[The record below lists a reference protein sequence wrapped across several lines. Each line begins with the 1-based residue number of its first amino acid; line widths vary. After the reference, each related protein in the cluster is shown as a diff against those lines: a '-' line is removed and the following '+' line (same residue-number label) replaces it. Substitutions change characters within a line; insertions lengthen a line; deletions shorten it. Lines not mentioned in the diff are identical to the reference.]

1 MSGPTT
7 TSGRSGGSRRPTLTG
22 RLARVGFADIS
33 RSAGLLADP
42 DLALLLD
49 GGRPPGADGEAADPA
64 SAVDDE
70 LLAAFGA
77 AADPDLALLQ
87 VVRLAGTLRPDVEA
101 RAPLADLARRSL
113 RPGEARD
120 RLLAVLGASV
130 ALGDD
135 VVRRPASLE
144 VLADPTPGTGVDVR
158 DVRAELLRAA

>member
-1 MSGPTT
+1 MSGSTT

-22 RLARVGFADIS
+22 RLARFGFADIT

-49 GGRPPGADGEAADPA
+49 PGARSVDDPEAGVADPA
-64 SAVDDE
+64 GVVDDE
-70 LLAAFGA
+70 LLAAFGQ

-87 VVRLAGTLRPDVEA
+87 VVRLAGALRPDVEA
-101 RAPLADLARRSL
+101 RGALADLARGTL
-113 RPGEARD
+113 RPGPARD

-135 VVRRPASLE
+135 VVR
-144 VLADPTPGTGVDVR
+144 
-158 DVRAELLRAA
+158 